1 MVSLIPPATLKV
13 PRKPISFSMLA
24 RWELPRVT
32 HRSMIFGF
40 WFLILGLIG
49 GRVAF
54 HDQIAPGASHDRGA
68 IAPSITVTA
77 TRPG

>member
-1 MVSLIPPATLKV
+1 MKE
-13 PRKPISFSMLA
+13 PRKPITFNTL
-24 RWELPRVT
+24 RTVELPGVT

-54 HDQIAPGASHDRGA
+54 HDQIAPGASDDRGA
-68 IAPSITVTA
+68 IAPLVTMTA